1 VPTYRYFEH
10 NGKVLDRIDSADG
23 EFGVTPDV
31 AQADVAEALG
41 VPSDAVTVREGIE
54 KPTPQATIPLPEEP
68 PAPPKRGLAALL
80 EAVTEAQTFDEFKSA
95 VAGINL

>member
-1 VPTYRYFEH
+1 MPYRYYEH
-10 NGKVLDRIDSADG
+10 NGKVLDRIDAAEG
-23 EFGVTPDV
+23 AFGVPAEV
-31 AQADVAEALG
+31 AKADVAAALG
-41 VPSDAVTVREGIE
+41 VEPDAVTVKVADE

-80 EAVTEAQTFDEFKSA
+80 EAVAEAQTFDEFKSA